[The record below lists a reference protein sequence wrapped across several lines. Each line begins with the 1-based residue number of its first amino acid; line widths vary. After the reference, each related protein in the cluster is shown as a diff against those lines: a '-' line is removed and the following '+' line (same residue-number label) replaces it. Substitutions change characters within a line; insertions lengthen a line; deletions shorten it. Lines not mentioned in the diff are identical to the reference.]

1 MKSIS
6 LNAKKITKHFGGVVA
21 LRDGSLS
28 VNSGEVLALVG
39 ANGSGKSTLAK
50 IITGVISRDFGGDNL
65 QRKTSCIQQS
75 LSGSHRRSN
84 RGLPRAQPGAIHERG

>member
-6 LNAKKITKHFGGVVA
+6 LNAQHITKHFGGVVA
-21 LRDGSLS
+21 LRDGSLH

-50 IITGVISRDFGGDNL
+50 IITGVITRDAG
-65 QRKTSCIQQS
+65 
-75 LSGSHRRSN
+75 
-84 RGLPRAQPGAIHERG
+84 